1 MERQAHA
8 SDAVRLLEH
17 WYKALVDD
25 FVQEARAA
33 APAPAGGE
41 AALLTGPLLA
51 QAHELAW
58 RHGIVRA
65 ARESDPASWAAM
77 TVAHEAAAYEHLLGW
92 LSVTYAVEEDEIRAS
107 QTKRGYRHHAR

>member
-17 WYKALVDD
+17 WYKALVDG
-25 FVQEARAA
+25 FVQDARTTATGA
-33 APAPAGGE
+33 DGE
-41 AALLTGPLLA
+41 AGLLTGPLLA

-65 ARESDPASWAAM
+65 ARESDPPSWAAM

-92 LSVTYAVEEDEIRAS
+92 LAVTYAVDEDEIRAS